1 LTSLASRDKNKL
13 VESELERRLA
23 ATEAEIELSTAL
35 GSIDLW
41 LLTAVVGL
49 ISVASV
55 AFVV

>member
-1 LTSLASRDKNKL
+1 M
-13 VESELERRLA
+13 ESELERRLA
-23 ATEAEIELSTAL
+23 VTLAEVELSTAL